1 MISNYPK
8 FFMKWNV
15 ENIRNYM
22 KEKNIEN
29 NLELNNLI
37 DSLGI
42 YKIDKTNLRHW
53 KIYMEGPKYSLYKND
68 HFSLTID
75 SRYLS

>member
-22 KEKNIEN
+22 NEKNIEN
-29 NLELNNLI
+29 NLELNNLF
-37 DSLGI
+37 DSL
-42 YKIDKTNLRHW
+42 
-53 KIYMEGPKYSLYKND
+53 
-68 HFSLTID
+68 
-75 SRYLS
+75 